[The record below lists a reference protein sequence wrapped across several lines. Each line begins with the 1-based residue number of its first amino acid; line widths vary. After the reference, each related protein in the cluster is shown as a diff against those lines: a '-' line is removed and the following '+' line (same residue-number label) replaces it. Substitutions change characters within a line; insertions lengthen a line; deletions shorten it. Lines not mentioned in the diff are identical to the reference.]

1 MKKIKDEA
9 ETPDYI
15 AEPAP
20 QEETVISE
28 TAPVKVDS
36 GNDARIFV
44 YLGPTI
50 RGIIVNGAIFAGTR
64 AEVLKRFE
72 RGIEKYSQIERLIV
86 ADRNVAA
93 TREKL
98 ARQDGAVYVAYQRLA
113 ELISKEV

>member
-9 ETPDYI
+9 ETTDYI
-15 AEPAP
+15 TEPAP
-20 QEETVISE
+20 PEETV
-28 TAPVKVDS
+28 TAEADT

-50 RGIIVNGAIFAGTR
+50 RGVIVNGAIFAGART
-64 AEVLKRFE
+64 EVLKRFE
-72 RGIEKYSQIERLIV
+72 RGIAKYPQIERLIV